1 MLELSMLDGFAVDV
15 LQLVAWANVGVAVAL
30 LLAVVFW
37 LVCCGFESRQ
47 DRRGARTL

>member
-30 LLAVVFW
+30 LMAVVFW
-37 LVCCGFESRQ
+37 LVCCGVE
-47 DRRGARTL
+47 DRHGKKGARTL